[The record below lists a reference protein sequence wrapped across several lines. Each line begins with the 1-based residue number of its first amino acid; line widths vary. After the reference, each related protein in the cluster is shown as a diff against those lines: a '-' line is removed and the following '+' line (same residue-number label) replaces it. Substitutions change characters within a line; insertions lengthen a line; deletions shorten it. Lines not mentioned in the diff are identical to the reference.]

1 MTITYFDLNDKGLP
15 FETIDPQRGRW
26 ISLNNPTPA
35 EIHYVSEKWEL
46 PEDFLTDPL
55 DQDEAPRV
63 ENKDGSTLIIFRLPT
78 THDESG
84 IVYKTI
90 PIGIIVAKEISIIIS
105 LGPIHLFKDYFRP
118 ANLTDFPI
126 KRNTLI
132 LSVIETVTQKYLQY
146 LRHINRLQDQ
156 IENQLIQDTQ
166 NEKLINLLHLKKSL
180 VLFTTSLKGNNSILY
195 RLKKN
200 LKIIETEEEGEILED
215 IVIDLKQAIEMS
227 EIYTN
232 IIIGT
237 MTTFS
242 SIISNQIS
250 FIMKVLTGFTII
262 LMIPTLITSAYGMN
276 IEGLPFAKS
285 DEAFAIVMSICLF
298 FSFASLAFLKYKK
311 WF

>member
-1 MTITYFDLNDKGLP
+1 MAITYFDLNEKGLP
-15 FETIDPQRGRW
+15 FEVSEPQAGKW
-26 ISLNNPTPA
+26 ISLSNPTA
-35 EIHYVSEKWEL
+35 TELQLVREKWGL
-46 PEDFLTDPL
+46 PDDFLTDPL

-63 ENKDGSTLIIFRLPT
+63 ESKDGFVLIIFRLPI
-78 THDESG
+78 THDDKG
-84 IVYKTI
+84 VVYKTV
-90 PIGIIVAKEISIIIS
+90 PIGLILSKDICIIVSFN
-105 LGPIHLFKDYFRP
+105 PIKLFKDYFRA
-118 ANLTDFPI
+118 ANLKDFPI
-126 KRNTLI
+126 KRNALI
-132 LSVIETVTQKYLQY
+132 LSVFETVTQRYLQY

-156 IENQLIQDTQ
+156 IENQLIIDTQ
-166 NEKLINLLHLKKSL
+166 NEKLLNLLHLKKSL

-200 LKIIETEEEGEILED
+200 LKIVEAEEEGEILED
-215 IVIDLKQAIEMS
+215 IVVDLKQAIEMS

-237 MTTFS
+237 MNTFS

-276 IEGLPFAKS
+276 IDYLPYKNS
-285 DEAFAIVMSICLF
+285 EHAFLIVMSICLF
-298 FSFASLAFLKYKK
+298 FSFASLALLKYKK

>member
-1 MTITYFDLNDKGLP
+1 MAITFFDLNDKGLP
-15 FETIDPQRGRW
+15 FEVSDAQNGKW
-26 ISLNNPTPA
+26 LSLHHPTAA
-35 EIHYVSEKWEL
+35 ELQLVGEKWGL

-63 ENKDGSTLIIFRLPT
+63 EAKDGFTLIIFRLPIT
-78 THDESG
+78 NDESG
-84 IVYKTI
+84 ITYKTV
-90 PIGIIVAKEISIIIS
+90 PIGIILSKDISIIVS
-105 LGPIHLFKDYFRP
+105 MLPIHLFKDYFRP
-118 ANLTDFPI
+118 ANLSDFPI
-126 KRNTLI
+126 KRNALI

-146 LRHINRLQDQ
+146 LRHINRMQDQ
-156 IENQLIQDTQ
+156 IENQLIKDTQ

-180 VLFTTSLKGNNSILY
+180 VIFTTSLKGNNSILY

-200 LKIIETEEEGEILED
+200 LKIVETEEEGEILED

-232 IIIGT
+232 IIMGT
-237 MTTFS
+237 MNTFS

-285 DEAFAIVMSICLF
+285 EEAFAIVMSICLF
-298 FSFASLAFLKYKK
+298 FSFSSLAFLKYKK

>member
-1 MTITYFDLNDKGLP
+1 MSITFFDLNDKGLP
-15 FETIDPQRGRW
+15 IEVSESQNAKW
-26 ISLNNPTPA
+26 LALQHPTA
-35 EIHYVSEKWEL
+35 EELKLIGEKWEL

-63 ENKDGSTLIIFRLPT
+63 EAKDGFILIVFRIPIA
-78 THDESG
+78 HDEEG
-84 IVYKTI
+84 ITYKTS
-90 PIGIIVAKEISIIIS
+90 PIGIVLSKDISIIIS
-105 LGPIHLFKDYFRP
+105 LLPINLFKDYFRSS
-118 ANLTDFPI
+118 NLNEFPV
-126 KRNTLI
+126 KRNALI
-132 LSVIETVTQKYLQY
+132 LSVIETVTQRYLQY
-146 LRHINRLQDQ
+146 LRQINRLQDK

-180 VLFTTSLKGNNSILY
+180 VIFTTSLKGNSSILY

-200 LKIIETEEEGEILED
+200 LKITDGEEEGEILED

-237 MTTFS
+237 MNTFS

-276 IEGLPFAKS
+276 LDYIPFKDS
-285 DEAFAIVMSICLF
+285 PHGFIIVMGICLS
-298 FSFASLAFLKYKK
+298 FSFASLAFLRYKK
-311 WF
+311 WY

>member
-1 MTITYFDLNDKGLP
+1 MAITYFDLNDKGLP
-15 FETIDPQRGRW
+15 FE
-26 ISLNNPTPA
+26 
-35 EIHYVSEKWEL
+35 VSESQNGKWLSLLHPTAAELQLVGEKWGL

-63 ENKDGSTLIIFRLPT
+63 EAKDGFTLIIFRLPI

-84 IVYKTI
+84 ITYKTI
-90 PIGIIVAKEISIIIS
+90 PIGIILAKDISIIVS
-105 LGPIHLFKDYFRP
+105 LSPIHLFKDYFRP

-126 KRNTLI
+126 KRNALI

-180 VLFTTSLKGNNSILY
+180 VIFTTSLKGNNSILY

-200 LKIIETEEEGEILED
+200 LRIAETEEEGEILED

-237 MTTFS
+237 MNTFS

-285 DEAFAIVMSICLF
+285 NAAFAIVMSICLC

>member
-78 THDESG
+78 TNDESG

-105 LGPIHLFKDYFRP
+105 LGPIHLFKDFFRP